1 MTPARCV
8 YRYFRNLYNSNP
20 SFSATSEQALIACSD
35 FLSPDSFDIFK
46 DIFPA
51 RCREKKTAHRGRL
64 SCLFGYYRRVTTG
77 ITMGERLV
85 VLKR

>member
-1 MTPARCV
+1 MVKSSIYQFESLLLRHIGASVDRLL
-8 YRYFRNLYNSNP
+8 RF
-20 SFSATSEQALIACSD
+20 
-35 FLSPDSFDIFK
+35 FLSPDRFDIFQ

-51 RCREKKTAHRGRL
+51 RCREKKTAPVGRL
-64 SCLFGYYRRVTTG
+64 SCLFGFYRRVTTG